1 MPSLFFI
8 NLIFALLLIINLR
21 RNKMPNNKKIG
32 FMEIFTLCS
41 VFLLGALTIPDL
53 QLFYRF
59 IFAFA
64 SIISVIAICIIYNYH
79 LNSKP
84 AKISVKTPIVSPNK
98 EGIPWSTVFLGFL
111 NSLVWF
117 ATGITW
123 WIPVY
128 YRGTLL
134 ITYWNVIEIGFFS
147 VGIVFIFDSLRRIY
161 RGYQRK

>member
-1 MPSLFFI
+1 
-8 NLIFALLLIINLR
+8 
-21 RNKMPNNKKIG
+21 
-32 FMEIFTLCS
+32 
-41 VFLLGALTIPDL
+41 
-53 QLFYRF
+53 
-59 IFAFA
+59 
-64 SIISVIAICIIYNYH
+64 
-79 LNSKP
+79 
-84 AKISVKTPIVSPNK
+84 VSPNE
-98 EGIPWSTVFLGFL
+98 EGIPWSTVFLEFL